1 MEMAWADF
9 FLGPDR
15 PKSGTSSPVTVTNP
29 ATHAKNKAQPAQSP
43 FFYEPLITLIKLKGF
58 QKLLKAR

>member
-1 MEMAWADF
+1 MARADF

-15 PKSGTSSPVTVTNP
+15 PRFESSSPVTAVTNP
-29 ATHAKNKAQPAQSP
+29 ATHVKNKAQPAQSP

-58 QKLLKAR
+58 QKLLEAR